1 MFFQTVL
8 LDWPWPINPTLI
20 KFFYVFY
27 STFKLNTIF
36 TFLFLLLI
44 LIQLSF
50 PVHILN
56 FFPILLL
63 SLKVVFATFS
73 LVCFLCLKEST
84 WETRKNVFISLQKL
98 FLFSGKSNFRIL
110 DIQISWC
117 HQMSKYE
124 TRNTFYWITWEVN
137 TIC

>member
-8 LDWPWPINPTLI
+8 LDWPCPINPTLI

-110 DIQISWC
+110 DILISWC